1 MMATESVVE
10 ERNGPSSSATA
21 TNEQDSETIPPNET
35 LYVNNLNERVKKEEL
50 RRSLYTLFSQYGTV
64 LDVLAK
70 KTLKMR
76 GQAFVIFRELS
87 AATNALRNLNEFMFY
102 DKPMKV
108 QYAKTR
114 SDLVAKIKG
123 TWEPR
128 EKRPRPPQDKK
139 PKQPKKKKKKVATGE
154 EEDEKDTK
162 KTTTAAS
169 SASAPSSTSST
180 PHLPQPKQQPP
191 HKKLFVENLPEQANE
206 LMLSMLFRQYPGF
219 QEVRMVPGGKGMA
232 FVEFGNEMESAIAK
246 EALQYFK
253 ITPQHPMVISF
264 AKGN

>member
-1 MMATESVVE
+1 
-10 ERNGPSSSATA
+10 
-21 TNEQDSETIPPNET
+21 
-35 LYVNNLNERVKKEEL
+35 
-50 RRSLYTLFSQYGTV
+50 
-64 LDVLAK
+64 
-70 KTLKMR
+70 MR